1 MISVDIL
8 LLEFAI
14 AKKSEVRSFHRPTGI
29 QMDSRVAVEEVEGI
43 IIIET
48 PDFKTLNNH
57 QTTNVTIDRIRVI
70 VTRAMIS
77 IETRICIKAGG
88 VKIEEIRE
96 TTMDRRGILVDVG
109 EHLLRMVAILEDI
122 LRAGTKTEI
131 ADKDHIVKTK
141 TATTITRNCRA

>member
-14 AKKSEVRSFHRPTGI
+14 VKNSEVRSFHRPIGI
-29 QMDSRVAVEEVEGI
+29 QMDSRVAGEEVEVI

-57 QTTNVTIDRIRVI
+57 QITNVTIDRIRVI

-77 IETRICIKAGG
+77 IETRIRIKVRGM
-88 VKIEEIRE
+88 KIEEIRE
-96 TTMDRRGILVDVG
+96 TTMDRRGILVDAG
-109 EHLLRMVAILEDI
+109 EHLLRTVSYTHLT
-122 LRAGTKTEI
+122 LP
-131 ADKDHIVKTK
+131 
-141 TATTITRNCRA
+141 TIYSV